1 MPLDHIYD
9 ALQTTEKT
17 IVESLPTR
25 KQAITAV
32 ATAKV
37 GRYHGDKMMMMMI
50 KTLDKHLRKCL
61 TVPSVYGK
69 PLS

>member
-1 MPLDHIYD
+1 MLSDHID
-9 ALQTTEKT
+9 DDLQTTEKT

-37 GRYHGDKMMMMMI
+37 GHYHGDKMM
-50 KTLDKHLRKCL
+50 DKHLMIGNRVRL
-61 TVPSVYGK
+61 P
-69 PLS
+69 

>member
-1 MPLDHIYD
+1 MPLDHID
-9 ALQTTEKT
+9 DDLQTTEKT

-37 GRYHGDKMMMMMI
+37 GRYHGDKMMMI
-50 KTLDKHLRKCL
+50 KTLDKHLMIGNRVRL
-61 TVPSVYGK
+61 P
-69 PLS
+69 

>member
-1 MPLDHIYD
+1 MPSDHIYD
-9 ALQTTEKT
+9 DLQTTEKT

-37 GRYHGDKMMMMMI
+37 GHYHGD
-50 KTLDKHLRKCL
+50 DDQNF
-61 TVPSVYGK
+61 G
-69 PLS
+69 